1 MHALERDYFCK
12 LYQQACHGAGAETR
26 WEARHLIQKFLA
38 QNDITLREVLES
50 VGLDMNNYLASRPI
64 SS

>member
-1 MHALERDYFCK
+1 MHALERDYFRK
-12 LYQQACHGAGAETR
+12 LYQQACHGARAESR

-38 QNDITLREVLES
+38 QNDVTLREAFES